1 MIPGT
6 RVRLTRAPH
15 GYERLQGKVGKI
27 LRLLPIPQQPLV
39 YCSTFESEFDTDL
52 NVSPDD
58 VEVLIHHEA
67 SPSGNSQNNGGSDK
81 NNSGENNISEM
92 MIEINGLSFCK
103 DHRLETCG
111 TCGLDLRFENLVKE
125 LGDFQGVEECAVE
138 LDRAL
143 DKMNAPQRHAPG
155 SKAFKPVVTPA
166 IDVLPTNLD
175 PSTLSAFEYH
185 LEEEKDN
192 SCKSAEKCVK
202 ETLPLQR
209 VRKKIFSIGKHAYA
223 LQQQRE
229 QGTETEASDNSPISI
244 ALRDEAKSEVLR
256 LEIVEPVR
264 LLSSSTS
271 DDPNADSSSSVEP
284 LLIVR
289 WFHMRC
295 SNQAAVAQPEATLNM
310 ESRLD
315 ELALLAEIL
324 KANATKLEPSF
335 VFLTKATAPFALSAL
350 ATIPAQCETTY
361 YDELGEYCHRCGTS
375 GTKMFHCSRCKV
387 VTFCSRVCRKK
398 NWKYH
403 KNECVPVTS

>member
-15 GYERLQGKVGKI
+15 GFERLQGKVGKI

-67 SPSGNSQNNGGSDK
+67 SSSGNSKNGGSDK
-81 NNSGENNISEM
+81 NSGDASLGEM
-92 MIEINGLSFCK
+92 MIEINGLRFCK

-125 LGDFQGVEECAVE
+125 LGDFEGVEECAEE

-166 IDVLPTNLD
+166 IDLLPANLD
-175 PSTLSAFEYH
+175 PNNLDVYIHQPEK
-185 LEEEKDN
+185 EKDD
-192 SCKSAEKCVK
+192 SCIGAENYGK

-209 VRKKIFSIGKHAYA
+209 VREKIVSIGKKAYA

-229 QGTETEASDNSPISI
+229 QRTETETDDNSPISI
-244 ALRDEAKSEVLR
+244 SLRDEAKSEVLR
-256 LEIVEPVR
+256 LEIAEPVR
-264 LLSSSTS
+264 LLRRSTS
-271 DDPNADSSSSVEP
+271 DDPNADSSPSAEP

-295 SNQAAVAQPEATLNM
+295 SNQAAVAQPEATLNI

-315 ELALLAEIL
+315 EMALLAEIL
-324 KANATKLEPSF
+324 KTNATKLEPSF
-335 VFLTKATAPFALSAL
+335 VFQTKTSAPFALSAL
-350 ATIPAQCETTY
+350 ATIPSQYETNY
-361 YDELGEYCHRCGTS
+361 YKELGEHCHRCGTS
-375 GTKMFHCSRCKV
+375 DTKMFRCSRCKK
-387 VTFCSRVCRKK
+387 VTFCSRVCQKK

-403 KNECVPVTS
+403 KNECVHVTS